1 MEKNSLCA
9 NKGQVGCD
17 QGVSRWLSGKESTC
31 NAGDAG
37 LIPEW
42 GRSPG
47 KEHGNPLQY
56 SCLGNAMERSLAGCC
71 L

>member
-31 NAGDAG
+31 NAGDGG
-37 LIPEW
+37 LIPGS
-42 GRSPG
+42 GRSPREG
-47 KEHGNPLQY
+47 EMATH
-56 SCLGNAMERSLAGCC
+56 S
-71 L
+71 